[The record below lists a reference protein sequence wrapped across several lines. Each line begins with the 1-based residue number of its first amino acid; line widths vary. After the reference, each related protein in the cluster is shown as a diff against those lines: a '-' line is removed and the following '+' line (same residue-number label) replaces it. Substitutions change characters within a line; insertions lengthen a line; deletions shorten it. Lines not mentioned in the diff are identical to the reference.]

1 MKTRVKITFLM
12 LWAMFMPL
20 MMKAGVEVPPNGT
33 DANLYGHVIDKQNGE
48 HLPYIAILV
57 RVLPLVP
64 LPMCLD
70 TIS

>member
-33 DANLYGHVIDKQNGE
+33 DANLYGHVIDKQNG
-48 HLPYIAILV
+48 V
-57 RVLPLVP
+57 
-64 LPMCLD
+64 
-70 TIS
+70 TIQR

>member
-48 HLPYIAILV
+48 HLPYIAIL
-57 RVLPLVP
+57 
-64 LPMCLD
+64 
-70 TIS
+70 